1 MLTPHP
7 IWTRTLLAVL
17 LISANSIPVFSQ
29 EESLSLWNKEAVLRV
44 VKGPANSYYTYS
56 HSNAFLPDGHT
67 FVAAQSEG
75 VKTRFIAVDPAKNI
89 QTPVGEVEN
98 IRMFYSISN
107 NGLLAFITNDMKLE
121 VLDITKP
128 GMLPKVVAQ
137 APESWRYSQSPDI
150 SADGHQITVDR
161 HEYTAHRHI
170 ISVYNVETGKERI
183 VTEKSWLANHACFF
197 PSDNDWIMFVHSGNT
212 PQEIKDSQIEGRIW
226 AWNEEKLPEGKML
239 FTQKDES
246 RVLSTTHP
254 IPMYHKRSIL
264 FVMDPESVGM
274 APGLYEVNTEG
285 EYRCVSPSDYD
296 LHCNISRDG
305 RLAVV
310 DTRKMVN
317 EPSIARPKT
326 SSRISDIVLVNMANG
341 KRLFLYR
348 STMKSHPYH
357 VHPHISPDG
366 RWIVFTDFDEKRA
379 MALELNPE
387 AIRKLLE

>member
-1 MLTPHP
+1 MRTPHP
-7 IWTRTLLAVL
+7 ICTRTLLTVL
-17 LISANSIPVFSQ
+17 WFTAILLPVFSQ
-29 EESLSLWNKEAVLRV
+29 EEPLFLWNKEAVVRV

-56 HSNAFLPDGHT
+56 HSNGFLPDGHT
-67 FVAAQSEG
+67 FVAAQREG
-75 VKTRFIAVDPAKNI
+75 AKTRFIAVNPEKNI

-121 VLDITKP
+121 LLDITKP
-128 GMLPKVVAQ
+128 GTPPKIVAQ
-137 APESWRYSQSPDI
+137 APDAWRYSQSPDI
-150 SADGHQITVDR
+150 SADGRQITVDR
-161 HEYTAHRHI
+161 HEYNARRHL
-170 ISVYNVETGKERI
+170 ISIYNVETGKERI

-197 PSDNDWIMFVHSGNT
+197 PTDNNWIMFVHSGNNL
-212 PQEIKDSQIEGRIW
+212 QEIKDSQIEGRIW
-226 AWNEEKLPEGKML
+226 AWNEERLSDGKML
-239 FTQKDES
+239 FTQKDEN

-264 FVMDPESVGM
+264 FVMDPESIGM
-274 APGLYEVNTEG
+274 PPGLYEVNTEG
-285 EYRCVSPSDYD
+285 EYRCVSASDYD

-310 DTRKMVN
+310 DTRKIVN
-317 EPSIARPKT
+317 EPKIAQLKT
-326 SSRISDIVLVNMANG
+326 SSRISDIVLVNMASG

-348 STMKSHPYH
+348 STMKNHPYH

-366 RWIVFTDFDEKRA
+366 RWIVFTDYDEKRA

-387 AIRKLLE
+387 AIRKFLE